1 MAESNGFL
9 SVFRNATRRT
19 FTTTTDTTDPSTTES
34 SSLSSLAWA
43 TSNLLQPIT
52 STVRSHLWQIWC
64 SAKPWSEFA
73 NSKKLKAPSDAADI
87 RDRVFSNLRFYLPNY
102 IVLFVALSSL
112 SILLRPFIVIAVLLI
127 ALLYAYLFVLHP
139 TPIAWGPV
147 VFHSQLKT
155 IVLCFVAAFL
165 IWLTG
170 AVYVITSWLGVAL
183 VVAVAHAVMHV
194 PADEPDFET
203 TV

>member
-19 FTTTTDTTDPSTTES
+19 FSSQNETTGVSES

-43 TSNLLQPIT
+43 TSNLLQPVTLTI
-52 STVRSHLWQIWC
+52 RSQLWQIWC

-73 NSKKLKAPSDAADI
+73 NSKKLKAPTDAADV

-102 IVLFVALSSL
+102 VLLFVALSSL

-127 ALLYAYLFVLHP
+127 AFLYAYLFVLNP
-139 TPIAWGPV
+139 TPLSWGPI
-147 VFHSQLKT
+147 HLNSQLKMV
-155 IVLCFVAAFL
+155 VLTVVAVFL
-165 IWLTG
+165 IWITG
-170 AVYVITSWLGVAL
+170 AVYVITSWLGVAF
-183 VVAVAHAVMHV
+183 VIAVAHAVMHL